1 MGLLKA
7 GLGAAGGVMADQ
19 WKEFIYCES
28 MPADVLAC
36 KGSKRTGGRSSNTR
50 GEDNVISN
58 GSVIAVNDGQGMLVV
73 QNGKII
79 EVALE
84 PGEFVFDTG
93 SEPSVFSGNLGDSI
107 KETFANI
114 GSRFTF
120 GGDAGK
126 DQRVYF
132 INTKEII
139 GNKYG
144 TASPVPFRVVDNNI
158 GLDVD
163 ISVRCNGE
171 YSYRITNPLLF
182 YTNVCG
188 NVTDSYTR
196 DKIDSQLKSELL
208 TALQPAFAKISEMG
222 IRYSAI
228 PGHTTELARALNE
241 VLSADWRD
249 LRGVEIVSF
258 GGSQHC
264 QRPERRNARGSRQSQ
279 RRDGRLYGH
288 GHGRWHGRHERQPAV
303 RRRPGTAAGRPAAGS
318 GTRSRTGSCRC
329 SRGRHM
335 DLQLRRHQHRQV
347 LLRVWQ
353 SRTRPGTGQV
363 VLPQLRQRK
372 RRQVLQ
378 QLRNAQALAPLPGN
392 WRGIRHPRI
401 CFYGF
406 RSIKEDTMKTT
417 FKKSVLAFL
426 TCVLALAF
434 ALTGCS
440 GGGKD
445 PKANFV
451 GSWELSGGTMEGE
464 ELTDE
469 YMKMLEDWGVH
480 CVLILDED
488 GTGALD
494 LFLEV
499 VDLKWEAKDA
509 TTVTITAEDESH
521 DMKLKDG
528 KLILE
533 EDDGNLVF
541 TKSDKDL
548 SGTVKKDREAAEKE
562 EEIDEAVEDDDVQKI
577 EISPA
582 VTVAD
587 DDLCTITIT
596 EKFKDEWGDIGFVV
610 NITNKSD
617 KDLTFYAPSGKTN
630 VNGTMKEPWF
640 SAHLMPGTNATEEF
654 TFSNGTLDSLDD
666 LVNTTIGIDAY
677 LTDSYEDVASYSATI
692 A

>member
-1 MGLLKA
+1 
-7 GLGAAGGVMADQ
+7 
-19 WKEFIYCES
+19 
-28 MPADVLAC
+28 
-36 KGSKRTGGRSSNTR
+36 
-50 GEDNVISN
+50 
-58 GSVIAVNDGQGMLVV
+58 
-73 QNGKII
+73 
-79 EVALE
+79 
-84 PGEFVFDTG
+84 
-93 SEPSVFSGNLGDSI
+93 
-107 KETFANI
+107 
-114 GSRFTF
+114 
-120 GGDAGK
+120 
-126 DQRVYF
+126 
-132 INTKEII
+132 
-139 GNKYG
+139 
-144 TASPVPFRVVDNNI
+144 
-158 GLDVD
+158 
-163 ISVRCNGE
+163 
-171 YSYRITNPLLF
+171 
-182 YTNVCG
+182 
-188 NVTDSYTR
+188 
-196 DKIDSQLKSELL
+196 
-208 TALQPAFAKISEMG
+208 
-222 IRYSAI
+222 
-228 PGHTTELARALNE
+228 
-241 VLSADWRD
+241 
-249 LRGVEIVSF
+249 
-258 GGSQHC
+258 
-264 QRPERRNARGSRQSQ
+264 
-279 RRDGRLYGH
+279 
-288 GHGRWHGRHERQPAV
+288 
-303 RRRPGTAAGRPAAGS
+303 
-318 GTRSRTGSCRC
+318 
-329 SRGRHM
+329 
-335 DLQLRRHQHRQV
+335 
-347 LLRVWQ
+347 
-353 SRTRPGTGQV
+353 
-363 VLPQLRQRK
+363 
-372 RRQVLQ
+372 
-378 QLRNAQALAPLPGN
+378 
-392 WRGIRHPRI
+392 
-401 CFYGF
+401 
-406 RSIKEDTMKTT
+406 MKTT

-440 GGGKD
+440 SGGKD

-480 CVLILDED
+480 CILILDED

-562 EEIDEAVEDDDVQKI
+562 EEIDEAVEDDDVQSV

-596 EKFKDEWGDIGFVV
+596 EKFKDDWGDIGFV
-610 NITNKSD
+610 
-617 KDLTFYAPSGKTN
+617 

-654 TFSNGTLDSLDD
+654 TFSKGTLDSLDD

-677 LTDSYEDVASYSATI
+677 LTDSYEDVASYTATI